1 VAVPPPPLVEVE
13 VVVIERYYDDDVG
26 GVGCRWGD
34 HRGEGVVPVLSM
46 PHAAAAAAAA
56 ATRVVVYRRFASVNS
71 DT

>member
-1 VAVPPPPLVEVE
+1 MAVPPPPLVEVE

-46 PHAAAAAAAA
+46 PHAAAAA
-56 ATRVVVYRRFASVNS
+56 TRVVVYRRFASVNS